1 MASSGGDHA
10 CSERAVKVAS
20 AAVPRSRHRLPAPHQ
35 LLLCLSTLVHC
46 LYHRSNW
53 VAPTWSWH
61 RPRGLRSYEQGGP
74 LLHHMPLT
82 HAPCLACA
90 PPAAPRTRARPLGP
104 FGSINGCCW
113 RWTDTWSWLDTSAP
127 WRPRDGSTQLPRW
140 PEAKCCQNPR
150 ERLPFSTTI
159 TAIIAIKL
167 PYPPPIHP
175 WPRTG
180 TTRWSKT
187 KREL

>member
-1 MASSGGDHA
+1 M
-10 CSERAVKVAS
+10 
-20 AAVPRSRHRLPAPHQ
+20 PRSRHRLPAPHQ
-35 LLLCLSTLVHC
+35 LLCLSTLVHC
-46 LYHRSNW
+46 LGHRSNWASNW
-53 VAPTWSWH
+53 VAPTWSRH

-82 HAPCLACA
+82 HAPRALL
-90 PPAAPRTRARPLGP
+90 APRRPRPAPVPALCLGL

-140 PEAKCCQNPR
+140 PEAKCCQNSR
-150 ERLPFSTTI
+150 ERLPFSLQHHHHRHNSNK
-159 TAIIAIKL
+159 TAISTT
-167 PYPPPIHP
+167 HP

-180 TTRWSKT
+180 MTRWSKT